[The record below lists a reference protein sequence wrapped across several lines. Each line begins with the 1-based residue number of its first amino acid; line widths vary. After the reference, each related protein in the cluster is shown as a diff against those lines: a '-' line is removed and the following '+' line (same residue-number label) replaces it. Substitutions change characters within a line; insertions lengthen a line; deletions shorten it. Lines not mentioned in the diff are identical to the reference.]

1 MSILARKAYNM
12 QTTTK
17 KDERTALARNLRAAR
32 LAAGFETVSD
42 AARHIGIPVPTAV
55 AHEGAGSSFRKPKL
69 EQLRK
74 YAIAYNTTIDA
85 LEGGTI
91 VQPKPAPNK
100 TVAYQLVA
108 VALQDELADQ
118 HITVKVPSE
127 HKVGDRITISG
138 KVSGILRKL

>member
-1 MSILARKAYNM
+1 MPA
-12 QTTTK
+12 TTEK
-17 KDERTALARNLRAAR
+17 SGRTVIAQNLRAAR

-42 AARHIGIPVPTAV
+42 AARHIGIPVPTAL
-55 AHEGAGSSFRKPKL
+55 AHEGSGSSFRKPKL

-74 YAIAYNTTIDA
+74 YAIAYKTTIDA

-91 VQPKPAPNK
+91 VQPAPEKK
-100 TVAYQLVA
+100 TVHYQLVA
-108 VALQDELADQ
+108 VALQGELEDQ
-118 HITVKVPSE
+118 HVTLKIPSE